1 MRSYRYE
8 TEYTISQVQYLEV
21 VQETKENGVCTQAI
35 CQTEFHKQHL
45 EGYHKGVLTQCV
57 YIYMGVPESVC

>member
-1 MRSYRYE
+1 MRRYRYE
-8 TEYTISQVQYLEV
+8 TEYTISQVQYLE
-21 VQETKENGVCTQAI
+21 ENGVRTQAI

-57 YIYMGVPESVC
+57 YICMGVPESVCVC